1 MNVNQPPPRTKLLD
15 FKAIAPAKGVLRAEA
30 FCANMAARRSVRE
43 FSDRAVPR
51 AIIEAAIRTAGSAP
65 SGANLQPWHFVAV
78 GKADA
83 QLRQRLRHAAEE
95 EEREFYA
102 KRATSQ
108 WLAALGPLGTD
119 ICQTATESA
128 P

>member
-1 MNVNQPPPRTKLLD
+1 M
-15 FKAIAPAKGVLRAEA
+15 RAEA

-51 AIIEAAIRTAGSAP
+51 AIIEAAIGTAGSAP

-78 GKADA
+78 GKADT
-83 QLRQRLRHAAEE
+83 QLRQRLRHAAED
-95 EEREFYA
+95 EEREFYT
-102 KRATSQ
+102 KRATPQ
-108 WLAALGPLGTD
+108 WLAALVPLGTD

>member
-1 MNVNQPPPRTKLLD
+1 MNQTPKTKLLE
-15 FKAIAPAKGVLRAEA
+15 FIAVEPAEGVLRAEA

-78 GKADA
+78 GKGDV
-83 QLRQRLRHAAEE
+83 QLRQRLRCAAEE
-95 EEREFYA
+95 EEREIHS
-102 KRATSQ
+102 KRATPQ
-108 WLAALGPLGTD
+108 
-119 ICQTATESA
+119 
-128 P
+128 